1 MLTILMPMQMGIM
14 GILWSA
20 PVADVIAM
28 VITAVMVTQ
37 VWKSMGADNQPAGQ
51 QTETASGLRHSHSA

>member
-20 PVADVIAM
+20 PVAGVIAM
-28 VITAVMVTQ
+28 VITAVVVTQ

-51 QTETASGLRHSHSA
+51 QTETVLRHSHSA